1 MGLSTMFRY
10 LSFLVLT
17 TFLFVSNTNAQD
29 ESASQETTEKIAK
42 PNPKVRFETNVGNF
56 TVELFADK
64 APNTVKN
71 FLAYVDSG
79 FYKGTIFH
87 RVIKNFMVQ
96 GGGFTKEMSKKKT
109 RKPIKNEASKALSN
123 ERGTI
128 AMARLSAPDTA
139 TSQFFIN
146 VQDNPNLD
154 YRKWNPGYAV
164 FGKVSSEVEMAVLDN
179 IAYSET
185 GNIGIHRDAPVNAI
199 EILDIVRVTD

>member
-1 MGLSTMFRY
+1 MSRY
-10 LSFLVLT
+10 FT
-17 TFLFVSNTNAQD
+17 AFFIAAFLFTGHAYAQD
-29 ESASQETTEKIAK
+29 NSVAQTEASK
-42 PNPKVRFETNVGNF
+42 PTKANPKVRFETNVGSF

-64 APNTVKN
+64 APITVKN

-87 RVIKNFMVQ
+87 RAIKNFMVQ

-109 RKPIKNEASKALSN
+109 RKPIKNEASKELSN
-123 ERGTI
+123 VRGTI

-154 YRKWNPGYAV
+154 YRKWNPGYTV
-164 FGKVSSEVEMAVLDN
+164 FGKVSSEVEMAILDN

-185 GNIGIHRDAPVNAI
+185 GNIGIYRDVPVNPV
-199 EILDIVRVTD
+199 EILDIVRVAD